1 MIRNVDVGMGAG
13 LAANADRVASDAGF
27 NQDARAQEDAAS
39 AARQFDEFV
48 ERARRGGAV
57 DADDALADNP
67 ASEGEIQA
75 GLSAGARPDPD
86 AGGDPATPSSLPDA
100 LGSKDSPAAARGAP
114 AMAPGPLLHEVNQ
127 GGTTTLECEV
137 LGGPLKGSTFLL
149 ESSRF
154 GAGAPLLLTLSG
166 AAWRSIQRHQTR
178 WMSALP
184 AMLRGRL
191 AFGRR
196 RQGDDEEMDA
206 R

>member
-13 LAANADRVASDAGF
+13 MAADVERAAPDSGF
-27 NQDARAQEDAAS
+27 NPDVRAQEDASS

-57 DADDALADNP
+57 DADDSLADNP
-67 ASEGEIQA
+67 ASEGEVQA
-75 GLSAGARPDPD
+75 GFSPGARPDPD
-86 AGGDPATPSSLPDA
+86 AAGDAATPSTLPDG
-100 LGSKDSPAAARGAP
+100 LGAKDAPASARGAP
-114 AMAPGPLLHEVNQ
+114 AMAPAPLLGDVNA
-127 GGTTTLECEV
+127 GGNVFECEV

-154 GAGAPLLLTLSG
+154 GGDAPLLLTLSG
-166 AAWRSIQRHQTR
+166 TAWRSIQRHHAR
-178 WMSALP
+178 WLSALP

-191 AFGRR
+191 AMGRR
-196 RQGDDEEMDA
+196 RQGEDEELDA